1 MTDLIHSAL
10 WVYLVFWLTNGTDS
24 ILAFFLFL
32 LLLVL
37 WSLLTCC
44 IKLRKLLKLC
54 LLNSSVLCKIH
65 PVQPACLPKL
75 FRDNFSYD
83 MHHQLPQ
90 KAKGIWCAGVVWD
103 PVQNQCSSGRNM
115 GARSSLTGVL
125 ITFTY
130 CLPSE
135 ELCKSLSLFCLFYIR
150 VDEFE

>member
-1 MTDLIHSAL
+1 MTDFIHSAL
-10 WVYLVFWLTNGTDS
+10 LVYLVFWLTNGTDS

-54 LLNSSVLCKIH
+54 LLNSSVLCKRRPI
-65 PVQPACLPKL
+65 QPAWLPKL
-75 FRDNFSYD
+75 FGDDFSYD

-90 KAKGIWCAGVVWD
+90 KAKGIWCVGVVWD
-103 PVQNQCSSGRNM
+103 PVQNQCSSGGNM
-115 GARSSLTGVL
+115 EAWSSLTGVL

-130 CLPSE
+130 CLPWK
-135 ELCKSLSLFCLFYIR
+135 ELCKSLSLLCLFYIR
-150 VDEFE
+150 LDEF